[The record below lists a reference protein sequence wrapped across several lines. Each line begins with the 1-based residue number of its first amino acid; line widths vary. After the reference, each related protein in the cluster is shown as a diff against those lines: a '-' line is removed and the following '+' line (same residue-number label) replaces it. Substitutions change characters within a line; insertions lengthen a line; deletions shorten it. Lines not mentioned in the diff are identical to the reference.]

1 MNHSS
6 VPRLSGAMSAAL
18 LIAMSVA
25 RADGIPS
32 MVGVDHIGMTVPKL
46 QDGIDF
52 FTEVL
57 GCQYVYTA
65 GPFADPKGKWM
76 ETNLAVDAGAST
88 TLAMVRCGP
97 TQNIELFEYD
107 AKDQVKTPMK
117 NSDVGGF
124 HLAFYVTDLKQA
136 VDYLKTVPGVQV
148 LGDPTPVSGQP
159 NGGETFVYF
168 KTPWGAN
175 MELLTYPRGLDYEK
189 TTDKRLFG
197 VMKQ

>member
-18 LIAMSVA
+18 LIVMSVA

-32 MVGVDHIGMTVPKL
+32 IVGVDHIGMTVPKL

-52 FTEVL
+52 FTKVL

>member
-32 MVGVDHIGMTVPKL
+32 MVGVDHIGMTVPRL

-52 FTEVL
+52 FTKVL

>member
-52 FTEVL
+52 FTKVL

-175 MELLTYPRGLDYEK
+175 MELLTYPTGLDYEK

>member
-1 MNHSS
+1 
-6 VPRLSGAMSAAL
+6 MSAAL

-52 FTEVL
+52 FTKVI

>member
-52 FTEVL
+52 FTKVL

-88 TLAMVRCGP
+88 MLAMVRCGP

-168 KTPWGAN
+168 RTPWGAN
-175 MELLTYPRGLDYEK
+175 MELLTYPRGLGYEK

>member
-52 FTEVL
+52 FTKVL

-136 VDYLKTVPGVQV
+136 VDYLKTVPGVQM

-175 MELLTYPRGLDYEK
+175 MELLTYPGGLDYEK

>member
-52 FTEVL
+52 FTKVL

-124 HLAFYVTDLKQA
+124 HLAFYVNDLKQA

-175 MELLTYPRGLDYEK
+175 MELLTYPKGLDYEK
-189 TTDKRLFG
+189 STDKRLYG

>member
-52 FTEVL
+52 FTKVL

-136 VDYLKTVPGVQV
+136 VDYLKTLPGVQV

>member
-18 LIAMSVA
+18 LIVMSVA

-32 MVGVDHIGMTVPKL
+32 IVGVDHIGMTVPKL

-52 FTEVL
+52 FTKVL

-189 TTDKRLFG
+189 TTDERLFG

>member
-32 MVGVDHIGMTVPKL
+32 MVGVDHIGMTVPKI

-52 FTEVL
+52 FTKVL

-148 LGDPTPVSGQP
+148 LGEPTPVSGQP

>member
-52 FTEVL
+52 FTKVL

-107 AKDQVKTPMK
+107 TKDQVKTPMK

>member
-18 LIAMSVA
+18 LIVMSVA

-32 MVGVDHIGMTVPKL
+32 IVGVDHIGMTVPKL

-52 FTEVL
+52 FTKVL

-136 VDYLKTVPGVQV
+136 VDYLKNVPGVQV

>member
-1 MNHSS
+1 MKHSS
-6 VPRLSGAMSAAL
+6 VLRLSGAMPAAL

-52 FTEVL
+52 FTKVL
-57 GCQYVYTA
+57 GCQHVYTA

-168 KTPWGAN
+168 KTPWGAS
-175 MELLTYPRGLDYEK
+175 MELLTYPKGLDYEK

>member
-52 FTEVL
+52 FTKVL

-97 TQNIELFEYD
+97 TQNIELFQYD

-175 MELLTYPRGLDYEK
+175 MELLTYPSGLDYEK